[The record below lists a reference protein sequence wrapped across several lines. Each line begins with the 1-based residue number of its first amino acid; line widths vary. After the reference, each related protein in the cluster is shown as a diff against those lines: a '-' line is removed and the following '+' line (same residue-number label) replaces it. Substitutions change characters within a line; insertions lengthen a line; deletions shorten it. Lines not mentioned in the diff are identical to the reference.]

1 MRDLHTLIK
10 MQKLKVDEQRRAL
23 ADKQREVDGI
33 LMAIATSEAAM
44 ETEKALAAEQHGG
57 HQDRMVSL
65 GAYIKNELAR
75 QATLRRNLSIAERR
89 VDKEREKLAVLF
101 EEQKRYEIAQE
112 NWDKEKREEEAA
124 RENFEYD
131 EQASQRHHKEKGS

>member
-33 LMAIATSEAAM
+33 LMAIATSEAAL
-44 ETEKALAAEQHGG
+44 ETEKALAAEQ
-57 HQDRMVSL
+57 QDRMVSL

-75 QATLRRNLSIAERR
+75 QATLRRNLAIAERR

-124 RENFEYD
+124 RESFEYD
-131 EQASQRHHKEKGS
+131 EQASQRHHKDKG